1 MQQSSQTSESQV
13 VQLTRGSRAVA
24 FLRWTQPTNP
34 QQPTPRKRPA
44 IGAPAGMAG
53 LLSCVLLCS
62 VLTGCGAS
70 ASPPSRSSGST
81 PSFVATPLTDMG
93 SRTYKGVSGGLYP
106 DGNSVPPAQA
116 AAGLA
121 RARRVQPLDADGT
134 PSPTGKIALLSI
146 SMSNGS
152 AEWCGATTCRSTAP
166 SGQSFMVQAAASPAV
181 NHQTLM
187 IVNGAHGGQAAARW
201 TSPTSPD
208 YDVVRDQQLAPL
220 GLTEKQVQVIWLKEA
235 DAYPTVALPL
245 RPGPQAANQVP
256 DASTLETELG
266 EILRALRVRYPNLQE
281 VFLSSRIYG
290 GYASSPIKDV
300 ARLNPEPYAYES
312 GFSVKWVIQAQIE
325 QMGNGGAVTD
335 ARAGDLNDNT
345 VAPWVAWGP
354 YLWADGTVRRSDGLV
369 WLRSDFASDGTHPSP
384 SGIAKVGTALL
395 GFFLDSPYT
404 RCWFRAP
411 AQHAQCALAP
421 KGSSPA
427 DAGRVK
433 TA

>member
-1 MQQSSQTSESQV
+1 MQESSQPSESQV
-13 VQLTRGSRAVA
+13 AQLTRGSRAVA
-24 FLRWTQPTNP
+24 FFKWTKPTNP
-34 QQPTPRKRPA
+34 QKPTPRKRPA
-44 IGAPAGMAG
+44 SGSPVGMVG

-70 ASPPSRSSGST
+70 ASPPPRSSGST

-93 SRTYKGVSGGLYP
+93 SRTYKGLTGGLYP
-106 DGNSVPPAQA
+106 NGNTVPPAQA

-121 RARRVQPLDADGT
+121 RAGRVQPLDADGK
-134 PSPTGKIALLSI
+134 PSPNGKIVLLSI

-152 AEWCGATTCRSTAP
+152 AEWCGATTCLSTTP

-187 IVNGAHGGQAAARW
+187 IVNGSHGGQVAARW
-201 TSPTSPD
+201 TSPSSPD

-235 DAYPTVALPL
+235 DAYPTVALPA

-256 DASTLETELG
+256 DAYTLETELG
-266 EILRALRVRYPNLQE
+266 NILRALRVRYPNLQE

-300 ARLNPEPYAYES
+300 SRLNPEPYAYES

-345 VAPWVAWGP
+345 VAPWIAWGP
-354 YLWADGTVRRSDGLV
+354 YLWADGTIRRSDGLV
-369 WLRSDFASDGTHPSP
+369 WLRSDFAPDGTHPSP

-395 GFFLDSPYT
+395 NFFLDSPYT

-411 AQHAQCALAP
+411 AQHARCAL
-421 KGSSPA
+421 SPEGVA
-427 DAGRVK
+427 SR
-433 TA
+433 